1 MSDDGDR
8 AQQPLQPAS
17 RRNPGF
23 WDRCDTILGNI
34 NRRFHF
40 FVSLPVVTALGSF
53 LYSHVDYLTTYQ
65 NRIKE
70 IGEQQIK
77 AAEGTYSDVSKT
89 FSQAITLQQLLF
101 FNYRDAV
108 QAGTQDDDS
117 RLEAQN
123 ARAIYPKYDELRTSL
138 REDIDLMARRAEADL
153 DWASNTDRDAAKAGR
168 VGLDPMSRIK
178 LGAYNFDCDD
188 DRYMPNFKT
197 SRVPLP
203 VPPEMKKENPAATPL
218 GIDWYSAK
226 HELLTLYFCFD
237 KDHGRIEAA
246 RRWAAKSPVDDAAR
260 KKFIA
265 HLSDIADSFDRE
277 AVRLDAFL
285 TMGAREIEAIHV
297 KFRPSTWYCH
307 MIVVRQVIDMFS
319 TFFGNK
325 CTPIRT
331 AEANS
336 TS

>member
-1 MSDDGDR
+1 MTDTET
-8 AQQPLQPAS
+8 QTEAS
-17 RRNPGF
+17 
-23 WDRCDTILGNI
+23 
-34 NRRFHF
+34 
-40 FVSLPVVTALGSF
+40 A
-53 LYSHVDYLTTYQ
+53 
-65 NRIKE
+65 E
-70 IGEQQIK
+70 IGEPGSRIR
-77 AAEGTYSDVSKT
+77 ET
-89 FSQAITLQQLLF
+89 AITFDGAGQQL
-101 FNYRDAV
+101 YAVIAEPVDAP
-108 QAGTQDDDS
+108 
-117 RLEAQN
+117 R
-123 ARAIYPKYDELRTSL
+123 
-138 REDIDLMARRAEADL
+138 ADL
-153 DWASNTDRDAAKAGR
+153 TLVLYNAGAIR
-168 VGLDPMSRIK
+168 RI
-178 LGAYNFDCDD
+178 G
-188 DRYMPNFKT
+188 PNRMWT
-197 SRVPLP
+197 
-203 VPPEMKKENPAATPL
+203 
-218 GIDWYSAK
+218 
-226 HELLTLYFCFD
+226 
-237 KDHGRIEAA
+237 EAA